1 MCFLK
6 RTLAAALWVVVAV
19 PVCAFTFSYGDL
31 LDVKEVKNKD
41 GALQMPLTRKKYK
54 NVKVLSGS
62 LYKFLKECSADC
74 VYSVREKEVE
84 VLELRAAANRTDMW
98 IADLSL
104 NGDISLTFLVF
115 KNKNGFSVK
124 LPEAVQ
130 FKDLAFKKHL
140 QEYMKQVAQENI

>member
-1 MCFLK
+1 MFSLK
-6 RTLAAALWVVVAV
+6 RTLAAVLWVVTAV

-41 GALQMPLTRKKYK
+41 GVLQMPLTRKKYK
-54 NVKVLSGS
+54 NIKILSGG
-62 LYKFLKECSADC
+62 LYKFLGQCSANC
-74 VYSVREKEVE
+74 MYPARAKEVE
-84 VLELRAAANRTDMW
+84 VLEFRAAAGRADMW

-104 NGDISLTFLVF
+104 NNDILLTFLVF

-130 FKDLAFKKHL
+130 FKDLGIKKHL
-140 QEYMKQVAQENI
+140 QEYMKQFAAENI